1 MKLFYKV
8 LIMAIEITT
17 VEKIIHKFQSRG
29 FSAKYDEIYLTRLL
43 QFSTEALLE
52 NLNEIYKKH
61 QLDDKL
67 FAVLLVVQW
76 HHPEGVK
83 PSQISELTN
92 FSRVQI
98 TRFVDALVANDLV
111 ARKQVPNDRRSH
123 WLILTDKGSNFF
135 QKQMPPIEKKIVA
148 AWQVITAEERQ
159 QLRTILHK
167 LLKHIAQ

>member
-1 MKLFYKV
+1 M
-8 LIMAIEITT
+8 
-17 VEKIIHKFQSRG
+17 
-29 FSAKYDEIYLTRLL
+29 
-43 QFSTEALLE
+43 
-52 NLNEIYKKH
+52 
-61 QLDDKL
+61 
-67 FAVLLVVQW
+67 LLVVQW

-123 WLILTDKGSNFF
+123 WLILTDKGSHFF